1 MLSSEEAA
9 TARVKGSKDA
19 LVQSRRKCGR
29 CWQPLLTPPMCF
41 CEAARGLQA
50 RMAPP
55 AGSPAARTAQ
65 RIRWLVYMHRN
76 DYLCGGNSG
85 KLLQMLFPES
95 TSIFV
100 ADYRPDE
107 ERLAAAIEEVEAEQ
121 AEGGGRICVLF
132 PGTSAVTLE
141 EWSRGWRRRSGGMI
155 NGHTNPAPD
164 TATAHGGAGGA
175 LPLPLPTCLS
185 VVLIDGT
192 WRQARRLAKRL
203 AKQAPS
209 LSQVVLD
216 LSTKKTIGG
225 SGAGDHND
233 TSGDAD
239 DVAEKE
245 SGGSNGDDLVDTSS
259 SSSSSAAAAAS
270 PAAKQQPYTSIFRRG
285 ARSRQ
290 SQRTRPKGSKDRGGG
305 SSDAAPP
312 GKRALLVEGRICT
325 AEAAAMLLD
334 EACALFLLLGAGTGA
349 ALAGSSPSPTCSSPS
364 PSYLELISEVLRL
377 NNLAL
382 AGGASSKVRTG
393 RWAGDG
399 GHPAWYFGTRVV
411 DGREA
416 TEEILKSHSDAIFF

>member
-1 MLSSEEAA
+1 
-9 TARVKGSKDA
+9 
-19 LVQSRRKCGR
+19 
-29 CWQPLLTPPMCF
+29 
-41 CEAARGLQA
+41 
-50 RMAPP
+50 
-55 AGSPAARTAQ
+55 
-65 RIRWLVYMHRN
+65 
-76 DYLCGGNSG
+76 
-85 KLLQMLFPES
+85 
-95 TSIFV
+95 
-100 ADYRPDE
+100 
-107 ERLAAAIEEVEAEQ
+107 
-121 AEGGGRICVLF
+121 
-132 PGTSAVTLE
+132 
-141 EWSRGWRRRSGGMI
+141 MI

-416 TEEILKSHSDAIFF
+416 TEEVLESHSDAIFF